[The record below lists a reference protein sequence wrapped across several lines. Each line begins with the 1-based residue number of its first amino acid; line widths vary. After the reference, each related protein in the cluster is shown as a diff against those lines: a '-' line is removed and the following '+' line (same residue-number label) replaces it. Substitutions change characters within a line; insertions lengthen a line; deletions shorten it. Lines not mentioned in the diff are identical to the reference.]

1 MSAALGN
8 ALKPLFAA
16 MKAALGPEAKQ
27 ATVAVAGGMY
37 MEHRKI
43 RTTKVSTIHLL
54 RCRVRLLTAGHQ
66 DIDLFLQLNGNIT
79 HMQFRDKILQ
89 LNKAFT
95 PNLQKKCSHVP

>member
-8 ALKPLFAA
+8 ALKLLFAA

-54 RCRVRLLTAGHQ
+54 RCRVRL
-66 DIDLFLQLNGNIT
+66 QLGTRMSISS
-79 HMQFRDKILQ
+79 F
-89 LNKAFT
+89 
-95 PNLQKKCSHVP
+95 S